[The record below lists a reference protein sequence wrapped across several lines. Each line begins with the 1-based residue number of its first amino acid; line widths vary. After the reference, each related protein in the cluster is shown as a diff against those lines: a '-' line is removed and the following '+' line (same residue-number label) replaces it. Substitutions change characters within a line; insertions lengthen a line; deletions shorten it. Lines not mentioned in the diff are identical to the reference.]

1 MRPRVWLLGVSLLTA
16 CGDPGPGATDDAG
29 TSPAEDVVAEAG
41 PDDASHDDAG
51 TPTPADVP
59 SLPVDAG
66 GPDDTPV
73 APEDVG
79 FDAGGPDD
87 TPDTPVAPED
97 VGFDA
102 GEDVGLDAGEDVGLD
117 ARADVPMDARSDAPT
132 DARAD
137 AAMDARTDVPTDAR
151 MDVPMDVPTDARMD
165 VPMDVPTDARA
176 DVPGPDAAPGAWRS
190 ALFPDDWR
198 PLHAGG
204 RADTMGRFL
213 HDFSF
218 AGYRRGERPP
228 YGTGAV
234 VRTVEA
240 SLGDGRRDATAAIQA
255 ALDAACAST
264 ATGLRV
270 VLLPAGTFLLRFPT
284 ATPATDPAL
293 RIVCSRVVLR
303 GAGPAMTRLLLDDA
317 VNARSRAL
325 LRIASR
331 SYNVWAG
338 GNEAPITRDITAPTR
353 TVSVAGAADFAPG
366 DFVAVRTD
374 VTEDFRVEHR
384 MNSTMMGTALWPAS
398 TAQGLLYPRRVAS
411 VDVGAGTITLD
422 APTRYRVLARDNAR
436 VIRPRGYLTDVGVE
450 DLAFGMREHPT
461 STTATP
467 GRLGDSADSGYTV
480 AGTAAYAVHGS
491 VGVRVDA
498 TADAWLYRVETFSPQ
513 GNTSGAHVLSSAMF
527 LTAGTHR
534 VTVERCSFGRP
545 QYRGGGGNGYLFWVE
560 GDDNLLVDD
569 TASDG
574 RHNFITA
581 HIASSGNVL
590 LRARSVTSRYSD
602 DSHRLLAQANLYDA
616 TTLDRAWLQAV
627 NRGATSS
634 GAGFTATQ
642 TVFWNTRVVA
652 THPLTRLAGQGFS
665 AGFAIETAQFGWG
678 YAIGTSGP
686 GNGVVTRVV
695 TNTYWSTLDPGAP
708 ADFVEGVGM
717 GATLYPPS
725 LYEEQRRRR
734 LLRGE

>member
-1 MRPRVWLLGVSLLTA
+1 MRSRVWLLGVSLLTA
-16 CGDPGPGATDDAG
+16 CSDPDPVAPDDANSAPVDVVADANPEDTTPDDAG
-29 TSPAEDVVAEAG
+29 AAPVDAPAAPVDAPTP
-41 PDDASHDDAG
+41 PDDAGNVPVDVLTPPEDSGLDAASDDA
-51 TPTPADVP
+51 ADVP
-59 SLPVDAG
+59 ETPRDD
-66 GPDDTPV
+66 GPEV
-73 APEDVG
+73 SAPEDV
-79 FDAGGPDD
+79 P
-87 TPDTPVAPED
+87 
-97 VGFDA
+97 
-102 GEDVGLDAGEDVGLD
+102 
-117 ARADVPMDARSDAPT
+117 ARQDAPR
-132 DARAD
+132 DV
-137 AAMDARTDVPTDAR
+137 AMDARTDVPTDVRTDVAMDAR
-151 MDVPMDVPTDARMD
+151 TDVPMDVRTD
-165 VPMDVPTDARA
+165 VPVDVRTDVGTDVGT

-204 RADTMGRFL
+204 RADSMGRFL

-228 YGTGAV
+228 YGTGTV
-234 VRTVEA
+234 VRTVDA
-240 SLGDGRRDATAAIQA
+240 ALGDGRRDATAAIQS

-270 VLLPAGTFLLRFPT
+270 VVLPAGTFLLRFPT

-293 RIVCSRVVLR
+293 RIACSRVVLR
-303 GAGPAMTRLLLDDA
+303 GAGPSMTRLLLDDA

-331 SYNVWAG
+331 SYNVWSG
-338 GNEAPITRDITAPTR
+338 GNEAPLTRDITTPTR
-353 TVSVAGAADFAPG
+353 TVSVAGAADFTPG
-366 DFVAVRTD
+366 ELVAVRTD

-398 TAQGLLYPRRVAS
+398 TAQGLLYPRRVVS
-411 VDVGAGTITLD
+411 VNATAGTLTLD

-436 VIRPRGYLTDVGVE
+436 IVRPRGYLTDVGVE

-467 GRLGDSADSGYTV
+467 GRLGDSADDGYTV

-491 VGVRVDA
+491 VGIRVDA

-513 GNTSGAHVLSSAMF
+513 GNTAGAHVLSSAMF

-534 VTVERCSFGRP
+534 VTVERCRFGRP

-569 TASDG
+569 TATDG

-581 HIASSGNVL
+581 HIASSGNVF

-602 DSHRLLAQANLYDA
+602 DSHRLLAVANLYDG

-634 GAGFTATQ
+634 GAGFTATH

-652 THPLTRLAGQGFS
+652 THPLTRLAGAGFS

-686 GNGVVTRVV
+686 GNGVATRVV
-695 TNTYWSTLDPGAP
+695 TNGYWSTLDPGSP
-708 ADFVEGVGM
+708 TDFVEGVGM
-717 GATLYPPS
+717 GTTLYPPS